1 MIEMKVMGIA
11 LDTRTGSP
19 IVVLHDKEN
28 RKALP
33 IWIGSAEASAIIR
46 KIENLTVARP
56 MTHDLIIASAII
68 RKIENLTVARPMTH
82 DLIINIIEK
91 TGYNLDKVEIND
103 VEKDTYYATLFL
115 SNENGETLEID
126 SRPSDAIA
134 VAIRVDAPI
143 FVTANV
149 ISNGSVSTDSAKDE
163 EEAQEFKKFVQSIK
177 PSDFAKLMKDNEH
190 HESDQ

>member
-33 IWIGSAEASAIIR
+33 IWIGSAEASSIIR
-46 KIENLTVARP
+46 KIENLTV
-56 MTHDLIIASAII
+56 S
-68 RKIENLTVARPMTH
+68 RPMTH

-91 TGYNLDKVEIND
+91 VGYNLDRVEIND
-103 VEKDTYYATLFL
+103 VEKDTYYATMFL
-115 SNENGETLEID
+115 QDAEGNFIEID

-149 ISNGSVSTDSAKDE
+149 ISNGSVSTDTAKDE

-177 PSDFAKLMKDNEH
+177 PSDFEKLMKDNDH

>member
-28 RKALP
+28 RRALP
-33 IWIGSAEASAIIR
+33 IWIGSAEASSIIR
-46 KIENLTVARP
+46 KIENLSVTRP
-56 MTHDLIIASAII
+56 MTHDLIIS
-68 RKIENLTVARPMTH
+68 
-82 DLIINIIEK
+82 IIEK
-91 TGYNLDKVEIND
+91 TGYKISKVEIND
-103 VEKDTYYATLFL
+103 VEKETYYATIFL
-115 SNENGETLEID
+115 EDSEGKEIEID

-134 VAIRVDAPI
+134 VAIRIDAPI
-143 FVTANV
+143 YVTANV
-149 ISNGSVSTDSAKDE
+149 LSNGSVSTDSAKDA
-163 EEAQEFKKFVQSIK
+163 EEAEEFKNFVQSIK

>member
-1 MIEMKVMGIA
+1 MKVMGIA

-19 IVVLHDKEN
+19 IVVLHDKAN

-46 KIENLTVARP
+46 KIENLTV
-56 MTHDLIIASAII
+56 S
-68 RKIENLTVARPMTH
+68 RPMTH

-91 TGYNLDKVEIND
+91 TGYELDHIEIND
-103 VEKDTYYATLFL
+103 VEKETYYATLFL
-115 SNENGETLEID
+115 KNSEGRILEID

-134 VAIRVDAPI
+134 AAIRVDAPI
-143 FVTANV
+143 LVTANV

-177 PSDFAKLMKDNEH
+177 PSDFEKLMKDNDR

>member
-28 RKALP
+28 RRALP
-33 IWIGSAEASAIIR
+33 IWIGSAEASSIIR
-46 KIENLTVARP
+46 KIENLSVARP
-56 MTHDLIIASAII
+56 MTHDLIIS
-68 RKIENLTVARPMTH
+68 
-82 DLIINIIEK
+82 IIEK
-91 TGYNLDKVEIND
+91 TGYKIDRVEIND
-103 VEKDTYYATLFL
+103 VEKETYYATIFL
-115 SNENGETLEID
+115 TDNEGKTIEID
-126 SRPSDAIA
+126 SRPSDTIT
-134 VAIRVDAPI
+134 VAIRVDTPI

-149 ISNGSVSTDSAKDE
+149 LSNGSVSTDSAKDA
-163 EEAQEFKKFVQSIK
+163 EEAEEFKNFVQSIK

>member
-19 IVVLHDKEN
+19 IVVLHDKDN

-46 KIENLTVARP
+46 KIENL
-56 MTHDLIIASAII
+56 S
-68 RKIENLTVARPMTH
+68 VARPMTH

-91 TGYNLDKVEIND
+91 TGYTLDRIEIND

-115 SNENGETLEID
+115 TDDNGNNIEID

-149 ISNGSVSTDSAKDE
+149 LSNGSVSTDSAKDE
-163 EEAQEFKKFVQSIK
+163 AEAQEFKKFVQSIK

-190 HESDQ
+190 HENDQ

>member
-28 RKALP
+28 RRALP
-33 IWIGSAEASAIIR
+33 IWIGSAEASSIIR
-46 KIENLTVARP
+46 KIENLSVTRP
-56 MTHDLIIASAII
+56 MTHDLIISII
-68 RKIENLTVARPMTH
+68 
-82 DLIINIIEK
+82 DK
-91 TGYNLDKVEIND
+91 TGYKVSKVVIND
-103 VEKDTYYATLFL
+103 VEKETYFATIFL
-115 SNENGETLEID
+115 EDNDGNEIEID

-134 VAIRVDAPI
+134 VAIRIDAPI
-143 FVTANV
+143 LVTANV
-149 ISNGSVSTDSAKDE
+149 LSNGSVSTDSAKDA
-163 EEAQEFKKFVQSIK
+163 EEAEEFKNFVQSIK

>member
-1 MIEMKVMGIA
+1 MKVMGIA

-19 IVVLHDKEN
+19 IVVLHDKDN

-56 MTHDLIIASAII
+56 MTHDLII
-68 RKIENLTVARPMTH
+68 
-82 DLIINIIEK
+82 NIIEK
-91 TGYNLDKVEIND
+91 LGYNLDKVLIND
-103 VEKDTYYATLFL
+103 VEKDTYYATLYL
-115 SNENGETLEID
+115 KNDNDEELEID

-134 VAIRVDAPI
+134 LAIRVDAPI

-177 PSDFAKLMKDNEH
+177 PSDFAKMMKDNDH

>member
-1 MIEMKVMGIA
+1 MPRIDRLFLPNYNIIKYIREVYTMIEMKVMGIA

-28 RKALP
+28 RRALP
-33 IWIGSAEASAIIR
+33 IWIGSAEASSIIR
-46 KIENLTVARP
+46 KIENLSVDRP
-56 MTHDLIIASAII
+56 MTHDLIIS
-68 RKIENLTVARPMTH
+68 
-82 DLIINIIEK
+82 IIEK
-91 TGYNLDKVEIND
+91 TGYKIDRVEIND
-103 VEKDTYYATLFL
+103 VEKETYYATIFL
-115 SNENGETLEID
+115 TDNEGKTIEID

-134 VAIRVDAPI
+134 VAIRVDTPI

-149 ISNGSVSTDSAKDE
+149 LSNGSVSTDSAKDA
-163 EEAQEFKKFVQSIK
+163 EEAEEFKNFVQSIK

>member
-28 RKALP
+28 RRALP
-33 IWIGSAEASAIIR
+33 IWIGSAEASSIIR
-46 KIENLTVARP
+46 KIENLTVTRP
-56 MTHDLIIASAII
+56 MTHDLIIS
-68 RKIENLTVARPMTH
+68 
-82 DLIINIIEK
+82 IIEK
-91 TGYNLDKVEIND
+91 TGYKISKVVIND
-103 VEKDTYYATLFL
+103 VEKETYFATIFL
-115 SNENGETLEID
+115 EGVNNEEIEID

-149 ISNGSVSTDSAKDE
+149 LSNGSVSTDSAKDA
-163 EEAQEFKKFVQSIK
+163 EEAEEFKNFVQSIK
-177 PSDFAKLMKDNEH
+177 PSDFARLMKDNEH

>member
-28 RKALP
+28 RRALP
-33 IWIGSAEASAIIR
+33 IWIGSAEASSIIR
-46 KIENLTVARP
+46 KIENLSVTRP
-56 MTHDLIIASAII
+56 MTHDLIIS
-68 RKIENLTVARPMTH
+68 
-82 DLIINIIEK
+82 IIEK
-91 TGYNLDKVEIND
+91 TGYKISKVEIND
-103 VEKDTYYATLFL
+103 VEKETYYATIFL
-115 SNENGETLEID
+115 EDSEGKEIEID

-134 VAIRVDAPI
+134 VAIRIDAPI

-149 ISNGSVSTDSAKDE
+149 LSNGSVSTDSAKDA
-163 EEAQEFKKFVQSIK
+163 EEAEEFKNFVQSIK
-177 PSDFAKLMKDNEH
+177 PSDFARLMKNNDH

>member
-1 MIEMKVMGIA
+1 MCKERFINMIEMKVMGIA

-19 IVVLHDKEN
+19 IVVLHDKDN

-46 KIENLTVARP
+46 KIENLSVT
-56 MTHDLIIASAII
+56 
-68 RKIENLTVARPMTH
+68 RPMTH

-91 TGYNLDKVEIND
+91 TGYKLDKIEIND

-115 SNENGETLEID
+115 TNDKDEVIEID

-163 EEAQEFKKFVQSIK
+163 AEAQEFKKFVQSIK
-177 PSDFAKLMKDNEH
+177 PSDFERLMKDNEH

>member
-46 KIENLTVARP
+46 KIENLTV
-56 MTHDLIIASAII
+56 S
-68 RKIENLTVARPMTH
+68 RPMTH

-91 TGYNLDKVEIND
+91 TGYEIDKIEIND
-103 VEKDTYYATLFL
+103 VEKDTYYATIFL
-115 SNENGETLEID
+115 RGKDDSIIEID

-163 EEAQEFKKFVQSIK
+163 AEAQEFKEFIQSIK
-177 PSDFAKLMKDNEH
+177 PSDFEKMLKNNDH

>member
-19 IVVLHDKEN
+19 IVVLHDKQN
-28 RKALP
+28 RRALP

-46 KIENLTVARP
+46 KIENLNVVRP
-56 MTHDLIIASAII
+56 MTHDLIPDII
-68 RKIENLTVARPMTH
+68 KQAGFT
-82 DLIINIIEK
+82 
-91 TGYNLDKVEIND
+91 LDRIEIND
-103 VEKDTYYATLFL
+103 VEKETYYAKLFL
-115 SNENGETLEID
+115 TNGDEVIEID

-149 ISNGSVSTDSAKDE
+149 LSNGSVSTDSAKDE
-163 EEAQEFKKFVQSIK
+163 EEAQEFKQFVQSIK
-177 PSDFAKLMKDNEH
+177 PSDFEKMLKDSGEH
-190 HESDQ
+190 FENDQ